1 MSSNDEMY
9 SILTPSLSLSPTPF
23 FGFFFFLFFSLRAS
37 FLASLKYSRL
47 YLLYL
52 FLFTDQILTVRSIQF
67 SDDPLCRKGKRYIT
81 YE

>member
-9 SILTPSLSLSPTPF
+9 SILTPCLSPTPTPF
-23 FGFFFFLFFSLRAS
+23 FCFLFFFSLRAS
-37 FLASLKYSRL
+37 FLASLAYSQL

-52 FLFTDQILTVRSIQF
+52 FLFTDQILTVRSIQVR
-67 SDDPLCRKGKRYIT
+67 DDPLCRKGKMYIT